1 MVISVSYGLGSVI
14 KQSDVPILLKTIA
27 HWEAIKNIPEVLK
40 EVWCMKIVDIVYE
53 IVETLKLGHTNVIKV
68 VEFGREITKYG
79 FALDDLEAGV
89 ILYHII
95 KHLLVSN
102 KEVILD
108 FAGINDII
116 PYYLANESLSRLAY
130 EYGKSVKNIIKVVN
144 VTEDIKPFIDL
155 HMKAYV
161 MTMINTRIYTDE
173 KNREDDLVLV

>member
-1 MVISVSYGLGSVI
+1 
-14 KQSDVPILLKTIA
+14 
-27 HWEAIKNIPEVLK
+27 
-40 EVWCMKIVDIVYE
+40 MKLVDIVYE
-53 IVETLKLGHTNVIKV
+53 IAENLGLAHTNVIKV
-68 VEFGREITKYG
+68 AEFEKEISKYG

-130 EYGKSVKNIIKVVN
+130 EYGTSIKNVIKVVN
-144 VTEDIKPFIDL
+144 TTENIQSFIDL
-155 HMKAYV
+155 HIKSYII
-161 MTMINTRIYTDE
+161 TMINTRIYADE
-173 KNREDDLVLV
+173 EDKEDDLVLV

>member
-1 MVISVSYGLGSVI
+1 
-14 KQSDVPILLKTIA
+14 
-27 HWEAIKNIPEVLK
+27 
-40 EVWCMKIVDIVYE
+40 MKLVDIVYE

-68 VEFGREITKYG
+68 AEFEKEISKYG

-130 EYGKSVKNIIKVVN
+130 EYGTSIKNVIKVVN
-144 VTEDIKPFIDL
+144 TTENIQSFIDL
-155 HMKAYV
+155 HIKSYII
-161 MTMINTRIYTDE
+161 TMINTRIYADE
-173 KNREDDLVLV
+173 EDKEDDLVLV